1 MGSGKTVLIGAIV
14 ATEFA
19 MAIEY
24 PGAADEDQ
32 PVIENALVFAPG
44 TTILEAL
51 RELSRVPFD
60 RILPPRL
67 YERFGPSLK
76 VTYTRDGERDIPV
89 TRGSRFNLVVTNTEK
104 IGIQARPVRR
114 ARAGAPLARLFDRS
128 DEEAREVANLRL
140 QAIAS
145 LPHLGSAARSVR
157 GTRRPLASLL

>member
-24 PGAADEDQ
+24 PGAADEDH
-32 PVIENALVFAPG
+32 PFIENALVFAPG